1 MTGITYHQCFPR
13 VNQKE
18 EKMKYGYALFV
29 VWGLLLGG
37 CGSNLHQPVENERV
51 SGGTKI
57 VDLDG
62 ESIRQSLLDN
72 NVSGIDAN
80 TTVYGIK
87 AYKIIYDSVSIDGNP
102 VRASGYMVV
111 PQGMPAVVEKQIGFS
126 LVSDDHGT
134 IFANIDAPTVKPELT
149 MAPGKD
155 SSIIFSALG
164 GFVTLMPDYVG
175 YGESLGEVHPF
186 VLKEALAED
195 TVRFIKAARTFAQK
209 NGIKLN
215 GQLFVTGYSEGG
227 YAAMATLQK
236 IEADGEMQVAMA
248 APMAGPYDL
257 NLTAYG
263 VLSASKLSVPSF
275 MAFVAYAYSTAYDKA
290 VDTVINEPYAS
301 KLPSLFDGSK
311 TRAEIDPQLTTD
323 TTGTTGLFKPQ
334 FVQQFFADD
343 TQWFRVAVVE
353 NSVHAWKPQTPVR
366 LIHCQGDEVIPY
378 AIAQKTEGTMKAL
391 GADVALVPVE
401 ATLKQAGKGDG
412 SLMHHAQCASSAY
425 GIAAQSFAAVRKTAV
440 GY

>member
-1 MTGITYHQCFPR
+1 
-13 VNQKE
+13 
-18 EKMKYGYALFV
+18 MKYGYALLV

-37 CGSNLHQPVENERV
+37 CGSGLQKPEKERV
-51 SGGTKI
+51 SGGEKI
-57 VDLDG
+57 VDIDG
-62 ESIRQSLLDN
+62 DTIKKSLLDK
-72 NVSGIDAN
+72 NVSGIDTN

-87 AYKIIYDSVSIDGNP
+87 AYRIIYDSVGIDGNP
-102 VRASGYMVV
+102 VKASGYMVV
-111 PQGMPAVVEKQIGFS
+111 PQGMPEVVEKQIGFS

-134 IFANIDAPTVKPELT
+134 IFANIDAPTVKPALT
-149 MAPGKD
+149 MAPGED
-155 SSIIFSALG
+155 SSIIFTALS

-175 YGESLGEVHPF
+175 YGKSLGEVHPF

-195 TVRFIKAARTFAQK
+195 TVRCIKAARVFAQK

-215 GQLFVTGYSEGG
+215 GQLFVSGYSEGG
-227 YAAMATLQK
+227 YVAMAALQK

-263 VLSASKLSVPSF
+263 VLSQDTLSVPSF
-275 MAFVAYAYSTAYDKA
+275 MAFVAYAYTIAYGEA
-290 VDTVINEPYAS
+290 LDTVINEPYAA
-301 KLPSLFDGSK
+301 KLPSLLDGSK
-311 TRAEIDPQLTTD
+311 PRTQIDPQLTTK
-323 TTGTTGLFKPQ
+323 TTGATGLFKPQ

-343 TQWFRVAVVE
+343 TQWFRQAVLE

-366 LIHCQGDEVIPY
+366 LIHCEGDEVIPY
-378 AIAQKTEGTMKAL
+378 GIAQKTAGTMQAL
-391 GADVALVPVE
+391 GAGNVALVPVE

-412 SLMHHAQCASSAY
+412 TLMKHAECASFAY
-425 GIAAQSFAAVRKTAV
+425 GIAAQSFAAVRKAAV